1 MKEFLQLVVDAASL
15 GSLDTLLALGIA
27 VIFGVGRVVNFAY
40 GEFIMVACY
49 ILFLVAAWW
58 WPVAIVVVI
67 AAAVALALIS
77 ERVAFRPLRGADV
90 TTALVASFAL
100 SAFLQQVVT
109 LIAGSTSKGVD
120 FGSSLTG
127 EVDVLG
133 LRIPKLELVTV
144 GVTIALLLALLA
156 FFRRTSAGIQ
166 LRAAA
171 EDFGMARLLG
181 VRAHLAAALAFAI
194 SGVLAGVAAILLTIQ
209 TGVVS
214 PGLGLNPVLAGLVGA
229 VLGGLGSLGG
239 ACIGGFLLGALTVVL
254 GKILPGGLDPYRDA
268 FVFGLVI
275 VVLVF
280 RPQGIVPTSALTER
294 V

>member
-27 VIFGVGRVVNFAY
+27 VIFGVGRIVNFAY
-40 GEFIMVACY
+40 GEFIMVGCY
-49 ILFLVAAWW
+49 VLFLVAAWV
-58 WPVAIVVVI
+58 WPLAIIVTIVAVVV
-67 AAAVALALIS
+67 LALLS
-77 ERVAFRPLRGADV
+77 ERIAFRPLRGADV

-100 SAFLQQVVT
+100 SAFLQQLVT
-109 LIAGSTSKGVD
+109 LIAGSTSKGVN

-127 EVDVLG
+127 EVDILG
-133 LRIPKLELVTV
+133 LRVPKLELVTV
-144 GVTIALLLALLA
+144 GVTLFLLLCLVA
-156 FFRRTSAGIQ
+156 FFTRTSAGIQ

-214 PGLGLNPVLAGLVGA
+214 PSLGLNPVLAGLVGA
-229 VLGGLGSLGG
+229 VLGGLGSLVG
-239 ACIGGFLLGALTVVL
+239 ACIGGFALGTLTVILGRVL
-254 GKILPGGLDPYRDA
+254 PAGLDPYRDA